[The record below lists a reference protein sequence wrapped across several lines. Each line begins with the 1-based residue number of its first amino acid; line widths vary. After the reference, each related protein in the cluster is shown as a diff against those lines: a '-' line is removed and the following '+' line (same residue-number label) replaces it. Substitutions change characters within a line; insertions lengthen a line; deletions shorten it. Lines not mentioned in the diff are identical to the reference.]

1 MSNMLKNKEY
11 LESSKALS
19 TIKTSQKSAMGLGSQ
34 KSYNLGNK
42 SAMSNKRSDAGDFS
56 IQEFPNEQ
64 SSDTVLS
71 NDKADE
77 GISLQKQKEVSDESN

>member
-1 MSNMLKNKEY
+1 
-11 LESSKALS
+11 
-19 TIKTSQKSAMGLGSQ
+19 
-34 KSYNLGNK
+34 
-42 SAMSNKRSDAGDFS
+42 MSNKRSDAGDFS